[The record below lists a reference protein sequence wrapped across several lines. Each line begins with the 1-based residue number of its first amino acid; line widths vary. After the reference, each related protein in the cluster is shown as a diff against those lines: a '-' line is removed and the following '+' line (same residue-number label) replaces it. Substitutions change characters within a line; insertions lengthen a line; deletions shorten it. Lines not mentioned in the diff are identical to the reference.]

1 MKKPSVSR
9 GRTLAHLHQMLAA
22 TAAVGCS
29 RADVQTVTLTPLPTV
44 PASATDGTVS
54 PAPLPPTASAAL
66 SSPPPSAPTAIP
78 SGYLVVDM
86 LPAPARCLGLAS
98 ATKASARFHASASGP
113 VLEIVVTLP
122 STGNLAGSKWDG
134 TASAWSGQVQS
145 SSFHGPVATVRV
157 KPAAAT
163 TSLGVSLGVSCGAA
177 GSGAIAVTA
186 TFAGPAAGT
195 SASLTLQDY

>member
-9 GRTLAHLHQMLAA
+9 GRTLAHMHQMLAA

-44 PASATDGTVS
+44 PASATEGTVS
-54 PAPLPPTASAAL
+54 PAPLPPTASATVA
-66 SSPPPSAPTAIP
+66 SPPTAPTAIP

-98 ATKASARFHASASGP
+98 ATKASARFHASSAGP

-122 STGNLAGSKWDG
+122 STGNLSGSKWDG
-134 TASAWSGQVQS
+134 TASAWSGQAQS

-157 KPAAAT
+157 KPATGT
-163 TSLGVSLGVSCGAA
+163 TSLGISLGVSCGAA

>member
-1 MKKPSVSR
+1 MKRPSVSR
-9 GRTLAHLHQMLAA
+9 GRTLAHMHQMLAA

-44 PASATDGTVS
+44 PASATDGTAS
-54 PAPLPPTASAAL
+54 PAPLPPTATVA
-66 SSPPPSAPTAIP
+66 SPPPTAPTSVP

-98 ATKASARFHASASGP
+98 ATKATARFHASATGP
-113 VLEIVVTLP
+113 VLEIGVTLP
-122 STGNLAGSKWDG
+122 SSGKLAGSKWDG
-134 TASAWSGQVQS
+134 TASPWSGQVQS

-163 TSLGVSLGVSCGAA
+163 TSSLGVSLGVSCGAA
-177 GSGAIAVTA
+177 GTGAIAVTA
-186 TFAGPAAGT
+186 TFAAPGA